1 MNNLNTSLA
10 NPATGA
16 IVGMLFVVVILA
28 LTHFVSLKVSG
39 SVG

>member
-1 MNNLNTSLA
+1 MVNASASVA
-10 NPATGA
+10 NPAMGA
-16 IVGMLFVVVILA
+16 IVGMLFVVVVLA

>member
-1 MNNLNTSLA
+1 MPSSLT